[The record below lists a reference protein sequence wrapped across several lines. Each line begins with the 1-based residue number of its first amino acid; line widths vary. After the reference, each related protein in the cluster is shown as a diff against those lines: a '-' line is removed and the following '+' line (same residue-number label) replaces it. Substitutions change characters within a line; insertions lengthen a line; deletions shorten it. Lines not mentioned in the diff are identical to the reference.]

1 MKNLI
6 ITALSIAL
14 CPSSILAQTSDT
26 HREQDQAIDDIKDLP
41 LWVIKLSNLPN
52 EKRVEYIKLF
62 TEAKEAYRTG
72 NWVKCLTLLNNCELL
87 FDENPNVWNLKVGCY
102 IEQKNYADALELAK
116 KAHAYAQD
124 DEVAMLNLS
133 SIYLAQRQYQE
144 CIDMINS
151 IFAIIGDWK
160 NADLRHVLIY
170 RQFLC
175 YIMQGKE
182 DEARK
187 LVSFTRP
194 MDDTP
199 LYYMVQGT
207 LYIIASDKVG
217 AKGEFDSANRVFVR
231 YPLLRAYNQAFG
243 LSGISEK
250 YLGITQK

>member
-1 MKNLI
+1 MKKTLI
-6 ITALSIAL
+6 AALSILL
-14 CPSSILAQTSDT
+14 CPSVLAQSDS

-41 LWVIKLSNLPN
+41 KWVINLSNLPN
-52 EKRVEYIKLF
+52 EKRVEYVGLF
-62 TEAKEAYRTG
+62 SLAKEAYRTG

-87 FDENPNVWNLKVGCY
+87 FDENPNVWNLQVGCY
-102 IEQKNYADALELAK
+102 IEQKNYTAALELAK
-116 KAHAYAQD
+116 KAHAHNPK

-133 SIYLAQRQYQE
+133 SIYLAQGQYQE

-151 IFAIIGDWK
+151 IFALIGDWK
-160 NADLRHVLIY
+160 NTDLRHVLIY

-175 YIMQGKE
+175 YIMQDKM

-207 LYIIASDKVG
+207 LYIIADNKNG
-217 AKGEFDSANRVFVR
+217 AKAEFDSANRVFIH
-231 YPLLRAYNQAFG
+231 YPLLRSYNQAFG

-250 YLGITQK
+250 YLGISQK